1 MHAHTDLKAVMKTD
15 SLKSQFLTGMKS
27 SINICVASKQPI
39 TLSCSYVSHRAN
51 KKRYLKSFWMR
62 SEGQALAFY
71 SYF

>member
-15 SLKSQFLTGMKS
+15 SLRSQS

-51 KKRYLKSFWMR
+51 KKRYLKSFWMK

>member
-15 SLKSQFLTGMKS
+15 SLRSQFSTGMKS
-27 SINICVASKQPI
+27 SINIYVASKQPI

-51 KKRYLKSFWMR
+51 QKRYLKSFWMK